1 MSRKDHQK
9 RKERELKK
17 KEAKKIVDELA
28 RKREAARRSMPEI
41 LEQLGVL
48 FEKNAA
54 RAITMAFEE
63 KLSPEEISVALGVP
77 TGHIEYLFDIAG
89 MVSEDLLRTVRRWPL
104 AFENPRVLEA
114 ALSSFRSGGYKKLFR
129 F

>member
-1 MSRKDHQK
+1 MSRKDHKK

-17 KEAKKIVDELA
+17 KEAKKIVDDLA

-41 LEQLGVL
+41 LEQLHVL
-48 FEKNAA
+48 FDKNTA
-54 RAITMAFEE
+54 RAISMAFEE
-63 KLSPEEISVALGVP
+63 RLSPDEIAGALDVP

-89 MVSEDLLRTVRRWPL
+89 TVSDDLLRTVRRWPL
-104 AFENPRVLEA
+104 AFENPQVLEA
-114 ALSSFRSGGYKKLFR
+114 ALSSFRSGGYKRLFR

>member
-1 MSRKDHQK
+1 MSRKDHKK

-17 KEAKKIVDELA
+17 KEAKKVVDELA
-28 RKREAARRSMPEI
+28 RKRDAARRSMPEI

-48 FEKNAA
+48 FEKNTA
-54 RAITMAFEE
+54 RAITMAFEQ
-63 KLSPEEISVALGVP
+63 KLAPEEIAAVLNVP
-77 TGHIEYLFDIAG
+77 IGHIEYLFDIAG
-89 MVSEDLLRTVRRWPL
+89 TVSDDLLRTVRRWPL
-104 AFENPRVLEA
+104 AFENPQVLEA

>member
-54 RAITMAFEE
+54 RAITMAFEQ
-63 KLSPEEISVALGVP
+63 KLSPEEISVALEVP
-77 TGHIEYLFDIAG
+77 TGHIEYLFDVAG
-89 MVSEDLLRTVRRWPL
+89 MISDDLLRTVRRWPL
-104 AFENPRVLEA
+104 AFENPSVLEA
-114 ALSSFRSGGYKKLFR
+114 ALSSLKSGGYKKLFR

>member
-1 MSRKDHQK
+1 MSRKDHKK

-17 KEAKKIVDELA
+17 KDAKKIVDELA
-28 RKREAARRSMPEI
+28 RKREAARRSMPDI
-41 LEQLGVL
+41 LGQLSIL
-48 FEKNAA
+48 FDKNTA

-63 KLSPEEISVALGVP
+63 KLSPDEISAALAVP

-89 MVSEDLLRTVRRWPL
+89 AVSEDLLRIVRRWPL
-104 AFENPRVLEA
+104 AFENREVLEA
-114 ALSSFRSGGYKKLFR
+114 ALVSFRSGAYKKLFR